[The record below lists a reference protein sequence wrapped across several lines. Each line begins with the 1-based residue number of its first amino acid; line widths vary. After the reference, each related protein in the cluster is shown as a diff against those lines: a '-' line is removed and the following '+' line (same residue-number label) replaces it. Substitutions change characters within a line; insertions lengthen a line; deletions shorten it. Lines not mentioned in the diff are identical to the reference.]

1 MSRRTVPTHVLEA
14 LARAMVAVRE
24 RDGLDQT
31 QMGQRLDNLTQQS
44 ISKTERGNGG
54 PVVLRLFL
62 EYTKM
67 TEGELL
73 ARYGT
78 RPSTTRV
85 IKKRAHP

>member
-1 MSRRTVPTHVLEA
+1 MSRRTVPTHVLDA

-31 QMGQRLDNLTQQS
+31 EMGRALDNLTQQS

-62 EYTKM
+62 EYAKM
-67 TEGELL
+67 TEAEML
-73 ARYGT
+73 AKYGARAT
-78 RPSTTRV
+78 GIRPV
-85 IKKRAHP
+85 KRRARA